1 MLETKGT
8 NGKIVHNLVMNS
20 REKLSI
26 DGVKDIISFDENN
39 VNLKTVCGDLYI
51 EGENL
56 HINVLNIEK
65 GEVELTGKVSGLNYL
80 DSNNNEK
87 STLLSRIFK

>member
-1 MLETKGT
+1 MLDSKGT
-8 NGKIVHNLVMNS
+8 NGKTIHNLVLNS

-26 DGVKDIISFDENN
+26 NGVKDIVSFDENN

-65 GEVELTGKVSGLNYL
+65 GDVELTGKIVGLNYL

-87 STLLSRIFK
+87 SSLLSRIFK

>member
-1 MLETKGT
+1 MLESKVNNTR
-8 NGKIVHNLVMNS
+8 IIHNLVMNS
-20 REKLSI
+20 RENLSI
-26 DGVKDIISFDENN
+26 NGVKDIISFDENN

-65 GEVELTGKVSGLNYL
+65 GEVELTGKISGLNYFE
-80 DSNNNEK
+80 SSNNEK
-87 STLLSRIFK
+87 SSLLSRIFK

>member
-1 MLETKGT
+1 MSETKGANSRIT
-8 NGKIVHNLVMNS
+8 HNLIMNS

-65 GEVELTGKVSGLNYL
+65 GDVELTGKIVGLNYL

-87 STLLSRIFK
+87 SSLLSRIFK

>member
-1 MLETKGT
+1 MLESKST
-8 NGKIVHNLVMNS
+8 NSKVIHNLVLNS

-65 GEVELTGKVSGLNYL
+65 GDVELTGKIVGLNYL

-87 STLLSRIFK
+87 SSLLSRIFK